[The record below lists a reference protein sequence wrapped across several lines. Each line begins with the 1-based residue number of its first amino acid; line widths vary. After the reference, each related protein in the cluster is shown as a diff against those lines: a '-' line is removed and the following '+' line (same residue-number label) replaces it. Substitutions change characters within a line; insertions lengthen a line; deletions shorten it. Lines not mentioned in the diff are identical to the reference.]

1 MSTVINIA
9 LSMALRRKDDR
20 ELEYEIG
27 DPFVSEGFWY
37 HPPWGDPTPCNGSD
51 TFDGAGNV
59 GGVISRQP
67 VWDDRIRYG
76 GWSNFPYRISGVA
89 VDESGNPLTNSVL
102 SLFRTVDD
110 VWMYDS
116 VSQPPDG
123 QYDFGVS
130 DTVTTYYIVAFNVGT
145 GKQGVTVNT
154 LTGS

>member
-1 MSTVINIA
+1 MSLVINRA
-9 LSMALRRKDDR
+9 LNQALRRWDDR

-37 HPPWGDPTPCNGSD
+37 HPPWGDPPPWGGK
-51 TFDGAGNV
+51 TFDGAGGV
-59 GGVISRQP
+59 GGVISQQQR
-67 VWDDRIRYG
+67 WDDRIRYG
-76 GWSNFPYRISGVA
+76 GYSNFPYRISGVA
-89 VDESGNPLTNSVL
+89 VDEAGNPLTNTVL